1 MTNPDEKVV
10 AALRASLKETERLRQ
25 HNRELVD
32 RSHEPLA
39 IVGMS
44 CRFPGGV
51 RTPEDLWRL
60 VAGGEDAVSEF
71 PADRGWNTDV
81 LRGEGGFVHD
91 AADFDAGFFGISPR
105 EALAMDPQQR
115 LLLETSWEAVER
127 AGLDPRA
134 LRGSRTGVFTGVMYH
149 DYADL
154 VLRSPDAVE
163 GYVYNGSAGS
173 IASGRVSYVLGLEGP
188 AVTVD
193 TACSSSLV
201 ALHLA
206 AQALRS
212 GECTLALAGGAAV
225 MSTPVLF
232 DEFARG
238 QGIGLASDGRC
249 KAFADSADGTN
260 LSEGVGVLLLE
271 RLSDARRNGHPVLA
285 VVRGSAVNQ
294 DGASNGLTAPNG
306 PAQERVI
313 RQALAQARLTCA
325 DVDAVEAHGTGTALG
340 DPIEAQALLETYGQ
354 QREGQQPL
362 WLGSLKSN
370 IGHTQAAAGVGGVMK
385 MVLALR
391 HGVLPRTLHVDRP
404 SRHVD
409 WSAGAVSLLTEQVP
423 WPETGRPRRAGVS
436 SFGVSGTNAHVI
448 VEQAPDDQEP
458 AEPEAPHPASG
469 TSTQS
474 GKSAESVRSADTAP
488 DDTDTDTDTDTE
500 TDTDAATDHDVARP
514 LPVPW
519 VLSARS
525 GAALCAQAARLRAHL
540 AAAHETDSP
549 RVTALALATTRTA
562 FEHRAVLHS
571 GGPGGLSAALDAL
584 AEGRTAPS
592 VVRGPGR
599 REGRTAFLFTGQ
611 GSQYAGMGR
620 ELYAGSPAFA
630 SALDE
635 VTRHL
640 DPHLERPLL
649 DVLFAEPDSPDAA
662 AIDRTRYT
670 QAGLFAVEV
679 ALFRLVEGWGLRP
692 DALLGHSIG
701 ELAAAH
707 VAGVF
712 DLADACRLVAARG
725 RLMQD
730 LPTGGA
736 MVSVRAGEDDVRPL
750 LAGQEDRVGIAAVNG
765 PRSVVVSG
773 DEGAV
778 LAVAT
783 ELAGRGHRTKRL
795 NVSHAFHSPRM
806 DPMLRDFRRLAETVD
821 FHPPRIPVI
830 SNVTGRTA
838 TAEELCAPEY
848 WVRHIRQAVRFGD
861 GIRALRD
868 LGVGTYLELGPG
880 GVLCAMGQE
889 ALGDGAAQSA
899 GDSPFAA
906 TLRRGRPEPESV
918 LEAVAAAFVRG
929 TDVDW
934 AAYLGGGD
942 GRRRRV
948 DLPTYAFQRQRYW
961 PRSPLT
967 HSGDAASL
975 GLEDAAHPLLAAVVE
990 APGTGELVLTGRLSL
1005 AAQPWLADHT
1015 VLDSAVLPGTA
1026 LVELALRA
1034 GERAGCDL
1042 LDELTLETPVVLPA
1056 DGGLQLRLLLGPPG
1070 EAGRRTLTVHS
1081 RPDDDPAGTP
1091 WTRHAGGTLVAA
1103 AAHALPS
1110 QPFEATAWPPP
1121 GAEPLEVAGW
1131 YRRGSE
1137 AGVAYGPAFQGL
1149 RAAWRRGDEVFAEVA
1164 LPSEADTAGDADRYG
1179 LHPALLDAALQTVG
1193 LAPGAADAE
1202 ARARMPFAWRGV
1214 RLYATGARTLRVRL
1228 TVLTEDTAE
1237 GDGSAG
1243 TGVALDV
1250 ADTAGAPVATV
1261 DSLALRPV
1269 TAGQVEGVRN
1279 AVREAL
1285 YRVTWQPLTTGSTG
1299 ATGATRMI
1307 ESTGGTENLGQQAT
1321 SYAVIGDVHGHDAG
1335 DGDRSDGWC
1344 AEVAAALPGA
1354 VRSADLVS
1362 LASVPDVVVVPCSGE
1377 LHPAL
1382 HRVLAL
1388 VQQYLADERF
1398 ASSRLVVLTRGAV
1411 AAGPDE
1417 ELPGLAHAPVWGLLR
1432 SAQSE
1437 HPDRFVLVDVDT
1449 ATDARTHTDTHTDTH
1464 THTDSAVGTGTG
1476 DGAGGVAASLRVLGA
1491 VVACGEPQVAVR
1503 GGVLWVPRVVRA
1515 RVPAVGTQGGVW
1527 GEGAVLV
1534 TGASGV
1540 LAGVVVRH
1548 LVSAC
1553 GVRRV
1558 VLVSRRAAEQL
1569 AAEVRELGADAVV
1582 VACDVAD
1589 RGVLAGVFAAHR
1601 ISAVVHAAGVL
1612 DDGVVGSLSPE
1623 RVGVVL
1629 RPKVDGAV
1637 VLDEVSRG
1645 VDLKAFVLFSSAA
1658 GTLGGPGQGSYA
1670 AANAFLDALAQR
1682 RRALGLPATSLGW
1695 GLWDTSG
1702 GMTDELTET
1711 DRHRLSR
1718 SGVQGLSTDDGLA
1731 LFDAACATE
1740 EAHLVPLRLDLPA
1753 LRAAADGSG
1762 DVPAMLRGLVPKTLR
1777 RAAADAPDA
1786 DPAQSFAQRLRALPE
1801 DERHEAGL
1809 RLVCEQT
1816 AEILGYAGPDE
1827 VPAERA
1833 FNELGFDSLTALE
1846 LRNRLTA
1853 STGLQLPATLVFD
1866 HPTPEALARH
1876 LTGEVTGAG
1885 GTASAPVPTPT
1896 VPPASSPS
1904 EDEGDPVVIVSMAC
1918 RYPGGVRTPEQLWQ
1932 LVASGSDVIF
1942 DFPADRG
1949 WHTEELYHP
1958 DPDHPG
1964 TTYSCEGG
1972 FLYDAGDFDAGFFGI
1987 SPREALAMDPQ
1998 QRLLLETSW
2007 EAVER
2012 AGLDPRALRGSRT
2025 GVFTGV
2031 MYHDYG
2037 SGLDDVPEDVEAFLG
2052 NGSAGSIASG
2062 RVSYALGLEGPA
2074 VTVDTAC
2081 SSSLVALHL
2090 AAQALRSGE
2099 CTLALA
2105 GGATVMAT
2113 PGTFVG
2119 FSRQRGLAADGRCKA
2134 FADSADGTGWGEGVG
2149 VLLLERLSDARR
2161 NGHPVLA
2168 VVRGSAVN
2176 QDGASNGL
2184 TAPNGPAQ
2192 QRVIRQA
2199 LDHARLGPAD
2209 VDAVEGHGTG
2219 TTLGDPIEAQAL
2231 LATYGQRPEA
2241 QHPLW
2246 LGSLKSNMGHTQA
2259 AAGVG
2264 GVMKM
2269 VLALRH
2275 GVLPRT
2281 LHVDRPSRHVDW
2293 SAGAVS
2299 LLTEQV
2305 PWPETGRPRRAGV
2318 SSFGISGTNA
2328 HVILEQPA
2336 PVAVGAGSDT
2346 SEVPNPPGGPAP
2358 VLPWVLSARTP
2369 AALREQ
2375 AAALGEL
2382 LTERPETA
2390 AADLGFSLATTRTA
2404 FEHRAAVVAGDRAG
2418 ALAALASLARGESA
2432 PGALRGTATA
2442 GARTAVL
2449 FSGQGS
2455 QRAGMGAELY
2465 ASFPVYARAF
2475 DEVCA
2480 HLDPRLARPLREVVF
2495 AAPESPDA
2503 ALLDRTEY
2511 AQPALFA
2518 VEVALFRLW
2527 ESWGLRPDAVAGHSI
2542 GELAAAHVAGV
2553 FDLAD
2558 AARLVTARGGVMQ
2571 ALPGGGAM
2579 VSLQAAEDEVLPLL
2593 AGREREVAVAA
2604 VNGPASVVVS
2614 GTEGA
2619 VADVAAHFE
2628 ALRRRTRRLR
2638 VSHAFH
2644 SPLMDPAL
2652 DAFRQVAREV
2662 TYHAPRIPLV
2672 SDVTGDTATDEQLA
2686 DPEYWVRHAREAVRF
2701 ADQVRTLAGR
2711 GVTTFVEVGPDA
2723 VLTAMARESRSA
2735 DAVAVA
2741 SLRRDR
2747 PEGRAVATALAE
2759 LHVGGVRVDWQGVFA
2774 DTGARRVELPTYA
2787 FQRDRYWLRS
2797 GPSAAGARA
2806 ARSAPPNAPAPVR
2819 PDGAPEDRFWRA
2831 VADRDLGA
2839 LATLLDVDSAREEP
2853 SLKAVLALLSDW
2865 RDGRAEAP
2873 AAAGPGDAEPGADW
2887 FHRLAWHPLTD
2898 RATAP
2903 APTGTWLVVAPARRP
2918 DDAVVAGT
2926 VAALEEGGAEVV
2938 LVEPAGKAGNE
2949 ADDTDG
2955 DRAAAGAA
2963 SLTDRLHRAAGGRQI
2978 EGVLSL
2984 LGLAEGEGPGDP
2996 GTAPGPALTLELL
3009 RALDAGDVPG
3019 GRAPVWVATRGAV
3032 SVGRSDRPADPAQAQ
3047 TWGLGRAAARE
3058 AADRWGGLVDLPA
3071 DLDVRARARLR
3082 AVLAG
3087 AIGGDAKGANGE
3099 AGALTETGTAG
3110 ASPENEVALRPSG
3123 AYARRL
3129 VPAPQPPTGTAP
3141 AWTTSGTALLT
3152 DVTTPE
3158 GPHLARWL
3166 ARAGAEHLVLL
3177 APPGTD
3183 TPDQL
3188 ADELAELTAE
3198 VTVARCD
3205 TRDRAALAALL
3216 DSLTASGRPVRT
3228 VVHTTG
3234 TPHPAP
3240 PSGTPRAVLADT
3252 LSARVAGA
3260 EHLAELLDHDA
3271 LDAFVVCSSVAG
3283 TWGAEGQAAA
3293 ADAHLSAWAAR
3304 RRGSGLP
3311 VTVVAW
3317 GPWAGNDPTDGAAA
3331 SDGLTPLRPAA
3342 AVRALHRIL
3351 DAGGG
3356 TDRIVADV
3364 DWERYVAGCPAG
3376 RISPLVRE
3384 LPPVQAALAAHAAAY
3399 GLDGDVP
3406 GQATGPGDWT
3416 PAELRRRLAG
3426 LPADQ
3431 RPALLLELVRARSA
3445 TVLGHADPRSV
3456 GADDDFLD
3464 IGFASMTA
3472 VELRNQLV
3480 ADTGVELPPTLI
3492 YDCPTPAALAT
3503 YLLEEVQQLKE
3514 PVS

>member
-1 MTNPDEKVV
+1 MTNPDAKVV

-39 IVGMS
+39 IVAMS

-60 VAGGEDAVSEF
+60 VAEGEDAVSEF

-91 AADFDAGFFGISPR
+91 AGDFDAGFFGISPR

-206 AQALRS
+206 AQALRN

-354 QREGQQPL
+354 QRAGQQPL

-385 MVLALR
+385 MVLALQ

-404 SRHVD
+404 SRHVE
-409 WSAGAVSLLTEQVP
+409 WSAGAVSLLTERIP

-448 VEQAPDDQEP
+448 VEQAPDDQEATERAAT
-458 AEPEAPHPASG
+458 AEPEAPLPVPGKFAKSVQ
-469 TSTQS
+469 TAESVQS
-474 GKSAESVRSADTAP
+474 AEFVRSAESVKSAESAEPAP
-488 DDTDTDTDTDTE
+488 DAP
-500 TDTDAATDHDVARP
+500 AAARA

-519 VLSARS
+519 VLSGRS
-525 GAALCAQAARLRAHL
+525 GAALRAQAERLRAHL
-540 AAAHETDSP
+540 AAHGADDP
-549 RVTALALATTRTA
+549 RATALALATTRTA

-571 GGPGGLSAALDAL
+571 GGPGGLPAALDAL
-584 AEGRTAPS
+584 AEGRTTPS

-620 ELYAGSPAFA
+620 ELYTAAPAFA
-630 SALDE
+630 AALDE
-635 VTRHL
+635 VARHL

-649 DVLFAEPDSPDAA
+649 DVLFAEPASPDAEA
-662 AIDRTRYT
+662 LDRTRYT

-679 ALFRLVEGWGLRP
+679 ALYRLVEGWGMRP

-712 DLADACRLVAARG
+712 GLADACRLVAARG
-725 RLMQD
+725 RLMQA
-730 LPTGGA
+730 LPAGGA

-750 LAGQEDRVGIAAVNG
+750 LSGQEDRVGIAAVNG

-773 DEGAV
+773 DEDAV
-778 LAVAT
+778 LAVAA

-806 DPMLRDFRRLAETVD
+806 DPMLRDFRRVAETVD

-838 TAEELCAPEY
+838 TAEELCAAEY

-861 GIRALRD
+861 GVRALRD

-889 ALGDGAAQSA
+889 ALGDGPAQSV
-899 GDSPFAA
+899 GGSPFAA

-929 TDVDW
+929 TEVDW
-934 AAYLGGGD
+934 AGYLGGD
-942 GRRRRV
+942 DRQRRV

-967 HSGDAASL
+967 HGGDAASL

-1015 VLDSAVLPGTA
+1015 VLGSAVLPGTA

-1034 GERAGCDL
+1034 GARAGCDL

-1056 DGGLQLRLLLGPPG
+1056 DGGLQLRLLIEPAD
-1070 EAGRRTLTVHS
+1070 EAGRRTFTVHS
-1081 RPDDDPAGTP
+1081 RPDADPAGTP

-1103 AAHALPS
+1103 AAPAHRPR
-1110 QPFEATAWPPP
+1110 PFEPTAWPPP
-1121 GAEPLEVAGW
+1121 GAEPLEVAEW
-1131 YRRGSE
+1131 YGRGSE
-1137 AGVAYGPAFQGL
+1137 AGVAYGPAFQGM

-1164 LPSEADTAGDADRYG
+1164 LPSEADTAGDADLYG

-1193 LAPGAADAE
+1193 LATGAADEE
-1202 ARARMPFAWRGV
+1202 ARPRMPFAWRGV

-1228 TVLTEDTAE
+1228 TTLTEDTAA

-1243 TGVALDV
+1243 TRIALDV
-1250 ADTAGAPVATV
+1250 ADPAGAPVVTV

-1269 TAGQVEGVRN
+1269 TAGQVAGVRN
-1279 AVREAL
+1279 AVRESL
-1285 YRVTWQPLTTGSTG
+1285 YRVTWQPLTPGDTGSTG
-1299 ATGATRMI
+1299 IPG
-1307 ESTGGTENLGQQAT
+1307 STGGTENPGRQAT
-1321 SYAVIGDVHGHDAG
+1321 SYAVIGEGDDHGDSDSDSDGH
-1335 DGDRSDGWC
+1335 GDRSGAWC

-1354 VRSADLVS
+1354 VRSADLAS
-1362 LASVPDVVVVPCSGE
+1362 LATAPDVVVVPCSGE

-1388 VQQYLADERF
+1388 VQEYLADERF

-1437 HPDRFVLVDVDT
+1437 HPDRFVLVDVD
-1449 ATDARTHTDTHTDTH
+1449 A
-1464 THTDSAVGTGTG
+1464 
-1476 DGAGGVAASLRVLGA
+1476 GAGAGLGGGGVAASLGVLGA
-1491 VVACGEPQVAVR
+1491 VVVCGEPQVAVR
-1503 GGVLWVPRVVRA
+1503 GGVVWVPRVVRA
-1515 RVPAVGTQGGVW
+1515 RVPVVSGVRGGVW

-1548 LVSAC
+1548 LVGVC

-1558 VLVSRRAAEQL
+1558 VLVSRRPAEEL
-1569 AAEVRELGADAVV
+1569 AAEVRGLGVEAVV

-1589 RGVLAGVFAAHR
+1589 RGVLAGVFAEHR
-1601 ISAVVHAAGVL
+1601 VSAVVHAAGVL
-1612 DDGVVGSLSPE
+1612 DDGVVEGLSPE
-1623 RVGVVL
+1623 RVGGVL
-1629 RPKVDGAV
+1629 RPKVEGAV

-1682 RRALGLPATSLGW
+1682 RRAQGLPATSLGW
-1695 GLWDTSG
+1695 GLWDTAG
-1702 GMTDELTET
+1702 GMTDELTDT

-1731 LFDAACATE
+1731 LLDAACATE
-1740 EAHLVPLRLDLPA
+1740 EPHLLPLRLDLGA
-1753 LRAAADGSG
+1753 LRAAADGPG
-1762 DVPAMLRGLVPKTLR
+1762 DVPAMLRGLLPKTLR

-1786 DPAQSFAQRLRALPE
+1786 EPTRSFAQRLRALPE

-1809 RLVCEQT
+1809 RLVREQT
-1816 AEILGYAGPDE
+1816 AEILGYAGPEE

-1876 LTGEVTGAG
+1876 LTGEVTGAA
-1885 GTASAPVPTPT
+1885 GTAGAPVPTPAS
-1896 VPPASSPS
+1896 PPT
-1904 EDEGDPVVIVSMAC
+1904 EDQDDPVVIVSMAC

-1932 LVASGSDVIF
+1932 LVAAGSDVIS

-2012 AGLDPRALRGSRT
+2012 AGLDPRALRGSPT

-2037 SGLDDVPEDVEAFLG
+2037 SGPVDVPEDVEAFLG

-2134 FADSADGTGWGEGVG
+2134 FADGADGTGWGEGVG

-2199 LDHARLGPAD
+2199 LAHARLEPAD

-2219 TTLGDPIEAQAL
+2219 TRLGDPIEAQAL
-2231 LATYGQRPEA
+2231 LATYGQQRA
-2241 QHPLW
+2241 GQQPLW

-2269 VLALRH
+2269 VLALQH

-2281 LHVDRPSRHVDW
+2281 LHVDRPSQHVDW

-2299 LLTEQV
+2299 LLTERI

-2336 PVAVGAGSDT
+2336 PMTVGAGPDTSDT
-2346 SEVPNPPGGPAP
+2346 PTPPGGPTP

-2375 AAALGEL
+2375 AATLREFVS
-2382 LTERPETA
+2382 ERPGTG
-2390 AADLGFSLATTRTA
+2390 AADLGLSLATTRTA
-2404 FEHRAAVVAGDRAG
+2404 FEHRAAVVTGDRAG
-2418 ALAALASLARGESA
+2418 ALAALTSLARGESA
-2432 PGALRGTATA
+2432 PGALQGTAAA
-2442 GARTAVL
+2442 GGRTAFL

-2465 ASFPVYARAF
+2465 ASHPVYARAF
-2475 DEVCA
+2475 DEVCG
-2480 HLDPRLARPLREVVF
+2480 HLDRRLARPLREVVC
-2495 AAPESPDA
+2495 ADPGTPDA
-2503 ALLDRTEY
+2503 ALLARTEY

-2558 AARLVTARGGVMQ
+2558 AARLVTARGRVMQ
-2571 ALPGGGAM
+2571 ELPGGGAM

-2593 AGREREVAVAA
+2593 AGHEREVSVAA
-2604 VNGPASVVVS
+2604 LNGPASVVVS

-2628 ALRRRTRRLR
+2628 ALGRRTRRLR

-2672 SDVTGDTATDEQLA
+2672 SDVTGDTATDEQLT

-2701 ADQVRTLAGR
+2701 ADQVRTLAGQ

-2723 VLTAMARESRSA
+2723 VLTAMARESLSA

-2747 PEGRAVATALAE
+2747 PEPQAVATALAE
-2759 LHVGGVRVDWQGVFA
+2759 LHVGGVRVDWPAVFA
-2774 DTGARRVELPTYA
+2774 DTGARPVELPTYA

-2797 GPSAAGARA
+2797 APSTVGARA
-2806 ARSAPPNAPAPVR
+2806 SATPDAPASVR

-2831 VADRDLGA
+2831 VADRDPVA
-2839 LATLLDVDSAREEP
+2839 LATLLDVDSAREET

-2865 RDGRAEAP
+2865 RAGRAEAP
-2873 AAAGPGDAEPGADW
+2873 AAPEPGTAEPGADW

-2898 RATAP
+2898 RAGAP
-2903 APTGTWLVVAPARRP
+2903 APTGTWLVVAPAGRP
-2918 DDAVVAGT
+2918 DDAVVAGA
-2926 VAALEEGGAEVV
+2926 VAALEEGGAEVI
-2938 LVEPAGKAGNE
+2938 LIES
-2949 ADDTDG
+2949 
-2955 DRAAAGAA
+2955 AGAA
-2963 SLTDRLHRAAGGRQI
+2963 GNAADDAGRDRSAPGAATLAERLHRAADGRQLD
-2978 EGVLSL
+2978 GVLSL
-2984 LGLAEGEGPGDP
+2984 LGLAEGEVPGHP
-2996 GTAPGPALTLELL
+2996 GTAPGPARTLELL

-3019 GRAPVWVATRGAV
+3019 GTAPVWVATRGAV
-3032 SVGRSDRPADPAQAQ
+3032 SVGRSDRPADPVQAQ

-3071 DLDVRARARLR
+3071 HLDARARARLR
-3082 AVLAG
+3082 AVLVG
-3087 AIGGDAKGANGE
+3087 AIGADAKGPNAE
-3099 AGALTETGTAG
+3099 AGGLAETG
-3110 ASPENEVALRPSG
+3110 ASREDEVALRPSG

-3129 VPAPQPPTGTAP
+3129 VPAPQPPTGPAP
-3141 AWTTSGTALLT
+3141 GWTTRGTALLT

-3177 APPGTD
+3177 VPPGTD

-3188 ADELAELTAE
+3188 TRELAELPAE

-3216 DSLTASGRPVRT
+3216 DGLTTDGRPVRT
-3228 VVHTTG
+3228 VVHTAG
-3234 TPHPAP
+3234 TPRPAP
-3240 PSGTPRAVLADT
+3240 LSGTPRTVLAEALT
-3252 LSARVAGA
+3252 ARAAAA
-3260 EHLAELLDHDA
+3260 EHLAELLGPDT
-3271 LDAFVVCSSVAG
+3271 LDAFVVCSSAAG

-3293 ADAHLSAWAAR
+3293 AAADAHLAAWAAHR
-3304 RRGSGLP
+3304 RESGLP

-3317 GPWAGNDPTDGAAA
+3317 GPWAGNAATDRAAT
-3331 SDGLTPLRPAA
+3331 SDGLTPLHPAA

-3356 TDRIVADV
+3356 TDRLVADV
-3364 DWERYVAGCPAG
+3364 DGERYVAGCPAG
-3376 RISPLVRE
+3376 RVSPLVRE
-3384 LPPVQAALAAHAAAY
+3384 LPPVRAASAAQAAAH
-3399 GLDGDVP
+3399 GRDGDVP
-3406 GQATGPGDWT
+3406 GRPGGPCGGT
-3416 PAELRRRLAG
+3416 PDELRQRLAG

-3503 YLLEEVQQLKE
+3503 YLLEEVHQLKE

>member
-1015 VLDSAVLPGTA
+1015 VLGSAVLPGTA

-1449 ATDARTHTDTHTDTH
+1449 ATDTH
-1464 THTDSAVGTGTG
+1464 THTDSAVGTGTGTG

-1515 RVPAVGTQGGVW
+1515 RVPAVGAQGGVW

-1558 VLVSRRAAEQL
+1558 VLVSRSAAEQL
-1569 AAEVRELGADAVV
+1569 AVEVRELGADAVV

-1623 RVGVVL
+1623 RVGGVL

-1932 LVASGSDVIF
+1932 LVAAGSDVIS

-2619 VADVAAHFE
+2619 VADIAAHFE
-2628 ALRRRTRRLR
+2628 ALGRRTRRLR

-2747 PEGRAVATALAE
+2747 PECRAVATALAE

-2806 ARSAPPNAPAPVR
+2806 ARSATPNAPAPVR

-2984 LGLAEGEGPGDP
+2984 LGLAEGEGAGHP
-2996 GTAPGPALTLELL
+2996 GTALGPALTLELL

-3141 AWTTSGTALLT
+3141 AWTTRGTALLT

-3240 PSGTPRAVLADT
+3240 PSGTPLAVLAAT

-3416 PAELRRRLAG
+3416 PDELRRRLAG

>member
-271 RLSDARRNGHPVLA
+271 RLSEARRNGHPVLA

-448 VEQAPDDQEP
+448 VEQAPADQELAERAAS
-458 AEPEAPHPASG
+458 AEPEAPLSD
-469 TSTQS
+469 
-474 GKSAESVRSADTAP
+474 ADA
-488 DDTDTDTDTDTE
+488 
-500 TDTDAATDHDVARP
+500 DAATDHDVARP

-630 SALDE
+630 AALDE

-670 QAGLFAVEV
+670 QAGLFAIEV

-773 DEGAV
+773 DEDAV
-778 LAVAT
+778 LAVAA

-889 ALGDGAAQSA
+889 ALGDGPAQSA

-942 GRRRRV
+942 DRRRRV

-961 PRSPLT
+961 PRNPLT

-1015 VLDSAVLPGTA
+1015 VLGSAVLPGTA

-1042 LDELTLETPVVLPA
+1042 LDELTLETPVVLPT
-1056 DGGLQLRLLLGPPG
+1056 DGGLQLRLLIGPPG

-1081 RPDDDPAGTP
+1081 RPDGDPAGTP

-1110 QPFEATAWPPP
+1110 RPFEATAWPPP

-1193 LAPGAADAE
+1193 LAPGAADAD
-1202 ARARMPFAWRGV
+1202 ARPRMPFAWRGV

-1228 TVLTEDTAE
+1228 TVLTEDTAA

-1243 TGVALDV
+1243 TGIALDV

-1285 YRVTWQPLTTGSTG
+1285 YRVTWQPLTTGSPG

-1307 ESTGGTENLGQQAT
+1307 ESTAGTENLGRQAT
-1321 SYAVIGDVHGHDAG
+1321 SYAVIDDDCGDDRGHGAG

-1377 LHPAL
+1377 LHPTL

-1449 ATDARTHTDTHTDTH
+1449 ATDTGVDSRT
-1464 THTDSAVGTGTG
+1464 GG
-1476 DGAGGVAASLRVLGA
+1476 GAGGVAASLRVLGA

-1503 GGVLWVPRVVRA
+1503 GGVVWVPRVVRA
-1515 RVPAVGTQGGVW
+1515 RVPVVGAQGGVW
-1527 GEGAVLV
+1527 GAGAVLV

-1702 GMTDELTET
+1702 GMTDELTDT

-1896 VPPASSPS
+1896 VPPAASPS
-1904 EDEGDPVVIVSMAC
+1904 EDDPVVIVSMAC

-1932 LVASGSDVIF
+1932 LVASGSDVIS

-2231 LATYGQRPEA
+2231 LATYGQRNEA

-2336 PVAVGAGSDT
+2336 PVAMSAGSDT
-2346 SEVPNPPGGPAP
+2346 SDVPHQPGGPAP

-2375 AAALGEL
+2375 AAVLGEL

-2628 ALRRRTRRLR
+2628 ALGRRTRRLR

-2747 PEGRAVATALAE
+2747 PECRAVATALAE

-2774 DTGARRVELPTYA
+2774 DTGARQVELPTYA

-2797 GPSAAGARA
+2797 GPSAVGARA
-2806 ARSAPPNAPAPVR
+2806 ARSATPNAPAPVR

-2853 SLKAVLALLSDW
+2853 SLKAVLSLLSDW
-2865 RDGRAEAP
+2865 RDGCGEAP

-2918 DDAVVAGT
+2918 GDAVVAGT

-2938 LVEPAGKAGNE
+2938 LVEPAGEAGNE

-2955 DRAAAGAA
+2955 ARAAAGAA
-2963 SLTDRLHRAAGGRQI
+2963 SLADRLYRAAGGRQI

-2984 LGLAEGEGPGDP
+2984 LGLAEGEGAGHP

-3058 AADRWGGLVDLPA
+3058 AADRWGGLVDLPV

-3087 AIGGDAKGANGE
+3087 AIGGDAKGGNGE
-3099 AGALTETGTAG
+3099 AGAPTEPGTAG

-3141 AWTTSGTALLT
+3141 AWTTRGTALLT

-3188 ADELAELTAE
+3188 ADELAELKAE
-3198 VTVARCD
+3198 VAVARCD
-3205 TRDRAALAALL
+3205 IRDRAALAALL

-3252 LSARVAGA
+3252 LPARVAGA

-3304 RRGSGLP
+3304 RREAGLP

-3317 GPWAGNDPTDGAAA
+3317 GPWAGNDPTDGAATG
-3331 SDGLTPLRPAA
+3331 DGLTPLPPAA

-3376 RISPLVRE
+3376 RISPLFRE
-3384 LPPVQAALAAHAAAY
+3384 LPPVQAALAAHAAPY
-3399 GLDGDVP
+3399 GRDGDVP

-3416 PAELRRRLAG
+3416 PEELRRRLAG

>member
-1 MTNPDEKVV
+1 M
-10 AALRASLKETERLRQ
+10 RQ

-127 AGLDPRA
+127 TGLDPRA

-458 AEPEAPHPASG
+458 AEPDAPLPASG

-630 SALDE
+630 AALDE

-889 ALGDGAAQSA
+889 ALGDGPAQSA

-1015 VLDSAVLPGTA
+1015 VLGSAVLPGTA

-1042 LDELTLETPVVLPA
+1042 LDELTLETPVVLPT
-1056 DGGLQLRLLLGPPG
+1056 DGGLQLRLLIGPPG

-1081 RPDDDPAGTP
+1081 RPDGDPAGTP

-1110 QPFEATAWPPP
+1110 RPFEATAWPPP

-1321 SYAVIGDVHGHDAG
+1321 SYAVIGDVHGHGAG

-1362 LASVPDVVVVPCSGE
+1362 LASAPDVVVVPCSGE

-1623 RVGVVL
+1623 RVGGVL

-2119 FSRQRGLAADGRCKA
+2119 FSRQRALAADGRCKA

-2299 LLTEQV
+2299 LLIEQV

-2619 VADVAAHFE
+2619 VADIAAHFE
-2628 ALRRRTRRLR
+2628 ALGRRTRRLR

-2747 PEGRAVATALAE
+2747 PECRAVATALAE

-3416 PAELRRRLAG
+3416 PDELRRRLAG